1 MSSFPLILQ
10 HDSMQCG
17 VACLAMVCSHY
28 GREYSLETL
37 SKYCSPTAEGV
48 SLLAISD
55 AADGSCIRGQNR
67 IPLQANQNAEAVILI
82 SDRSLIQMMLLK
94 SP

>member
-37 SKYCSPTAEGV
+37 SKYCSPTAKGIF
-48 SLLAISD
+48 LLPKAMRQT
-55 AADGSCIRGQNR
+55 AAAYADRTGYHCRPIRMPRTPSSYPTG
-67 IPLQANQNAEAVILI
+67 A
-82 SDRSLIQMMLLK
+82 
-94 SP
+94 

>member
-1 MSSFPLILQ
+1 MVHFPLIIL

-55 AADGSCIRGQNR
+55 AADDSRTREQSR
-67 IPLQANQNAEAVILI
+67 IPLQANQNAEAAILI
-82 SDRSLIQMMLLK
+82 SDRSLIRMMLRK

>member
-17 VACLAMVCSHY
+17 VAYLAMVCSHY

-37 SKYCSPTAEGV
+37 SKYCSPTAEGIF
-48 SLLAISD
+48 LL
-55 AADGSCIRGQNR
+55 
-67 IPLQANQNAEAVILI
+67 P
-82 SDRSLIQMMLLK
+82 
-94 SP
+94 

>member
-10 HDSMQCG
+10 HDSMQRG

-37 SKYCSPTAEGV
+37 PKYCSPTAEGIF
-48 SLLAISD
+48 LLAISD
-55 AADGSCIRGQNR
+55 AADAIRIRGQNR
-67 IPLQANQNAEAVILI
+67 IPLQANQNAEAAILI
-82 SDRSLIQMMLLK
+82 SDRSLIRMMLRK